1 MLKYRLVER
10 KNLSKDAEPDSKL
23 FYPVLD
29 SNGRVSF
36 DDLCSEIAEQGSL
49 TSGDV
54 KNCVDRLIR
63 NTAWHLKEGRS
74 VDMGDIGSFWLALR
88 SSGAATAED
97 YDPKQLMRQAKVVY
111 RPGKKL
117 REVQE
122 SLQFERVASTTDDE
136 EPDVPVEDDEED
148 LPEVH

>member
-10 KNLSKDAEPDSKL
+10 KNLSKDAEPDSTL
-23 FYPVLD
+23 LYPQLV
-29 SNGRVSF
+29 SNDRVPF
-36 DDLCSEIAEQGSL
+36 ETLCEEIAEQTSL
-49 TSGDV
+49 TTGDV